1 VSGDGSAVASD
12 SGTRTGRGRV
22 ALLAVILMVVTA
34 AATFVAIASLYAVAL
49 SQTRARLREYVRSQ
63 ARLIEQIAAHEQK
76 YGHFV
81 PDSTGHGDARDAL
94 LTQLAQAH
102 ARFSGAGRTGEF
114 KLAERRGDSIVYL
127 LSHRWQ
133 TAGLPTAIQWQQGA
147 GTPMQQAL
155 SGQSGTMVGRD
166 YRGVTVV
173 AAFEPVQA
181 FDWGAV
187 AKIDLAEVRMPFVRA
202 GLIAGLIA
210 LLLIG
215 VGTFLFFRVT
225 DPMLLRLTESEARLR
240 SELDFVDSLFR
251 ATSDTVFVFE
261 SATGKA
267 VRWNDAF
274 RRISG
279 YTDEEIARLRAP
291 DSYHGPEDLIRT
303 AEAGTR
309 IMEQGRGPVEL
320 TLLTKEGRAIP
331 FEHSVAVVPDENGAP
346 RWSISL
352 GRDISE
358 RKRAERELK
367 RLNQELAAKAEELEQ
382 LVYAASHDLRSPLVT
397 VMGYVGELR
406 MSLKDLAAELE
417 PTDATAEDRE
427 RLTAVTECDIPREL
441 KYIEAGTARMDGLL
455 NGLLTLSRLGRNV
468 INLEDLDMDSLV
480 AEVLRSTRFA
490 AKEAGA
496 TIDVSGLPCC
506 VGDRTMVSQVV
517 ANLVDNAIKYRSPE
531 RPLLLGISGRREGER
546 AVYCVEDNGI
556 GIDSDSIQHVLE
568 PFYQVEPRQSP
579 GEGLGL
585 TIVARIVNQLRG
597 SVWVES
603 EEGKGSRFF
612 FSLPAAGNATPTTRR
627 DAKREDRDAKREE
640 N

>member
-1 VSGDGSAVASD
+1 MLSGGQTVAPD
-12 SGTRTGRGRV
+12 SRARPDRSRV
-22 ALLAVILMVVTA
+22 VLLAVILLAVTA
-34 AATFVAIASLYAVAL
+34 AATLATLAFLYDAAL
-49 SQTRARLREYVRSQ
+49 SQTRIRLREYVQSQ

-81 PDSTGHGDARDAL
+81 PDSTGHGDVRHAL

-102 ARFSGAGRTGEF
+102 ARFAGAGRTGEF
-114 KLAERRGDSIVYL
+114 KLAERVGDSIVYL
-127 LSHRWQ
+127 LRHRGQ
-133 TAGLPTAIQWQQGA
+133 YENLPMSIPVAGSVAAPIHR
-147 GTPMQQAL
+147 AL
-155 SGQSGTMVGRD
+155 SGQSGTLIGPD
-166 YRGVTVV
+166 HRGVTVV

-210 LLLIG
+210 LLLVG

-225 DPMLLRLTESEARLR
+225 NPMLLRLTESEARHR
-240 SELDFVDSLFR
+240 GERDFVDNLFR

-261 SATGKA
+261 PATGKA

-279 YTDEEIARLRAP
+279 YTDEEIARLKAP
-291 DSYHGPEDLIRT
+291 DSYYNPEDLRRA
-303 AEAGTR
+303 AEATSR
-309 IMEQGRGPVEL
+309 ILEQGKGAVEL

-331 FEHSVAVVPDENGAP
+331 FEYSAAVVPDESGAP
-346 RWSISL
+346 RWFISI
-352 GRDISE
+352 GRDITE

-397 VMGYVGELR
+397 VTGFVGELR
-406 MSLKDLAAELE
+406 KSLEDLAVELE
-417 PTDATAEDRE
+417 RTDATPEDRE
-427 RLTAVTECDIPREL
+427 RLAAVTERDIPREL

-455 NGLLTLSRLGRNV
+455 NGLLTLSRLGRNTP
-468 INLEDLDMDSLV
+468 NLEDLDMDSLV
-480 AEVLRSTRFA
+480 AEVLRSARFS

-496 TIDVSGLPCC
+496 TIDVSDLPRCA
-506 VGDRTMVSQVV
+506 GDRTMVSRVV

-531 RPLLLGISGRREGER
+531 RPLVLGISGRRDGDR

-556 GIDSDSIQHVLE
+556 GIDCDSRRHVFE
-568 PFYQVEPRQSP
+568 PFYRVEPRQSP

-585 TIVARIVNQLRG
+585 TIVARIVNQLGGR
-597 SVWVES
+597 VWVES

-612 FSLPAAGNATPTTRR
+612 FSLTAAGQC
-627 DAKREDRDAKREE
+627 
-640 N
+640 